1 MLDLKDNARVDV
13 ECVLYDRILSGR
25 AQDLRKKRV
34 DDRGHSQKPSLAAAA
49 SENKQEP
56 ISHGE
61 GFEKIKIN
69 DVLTLLVVS
78 FFPPKPITIT
88 RPTTSRP
95 NSTRSSRRC
104 RRRARTKAA
113 TRPTLPLFPRR
124 RRRRSSGSP
133 LSRSRSGSRPSTT
146 ACRSLPST
154 PSAKGE
160 GFVFCVEGAG
170 RREREREGR
179 REETGEVLL
188 RRGRLSRSKRGKTSL
203 LFLFFQ
209 KGV

>member
-56 ISHGE
+56 
-61 GFEKIKIN
+61 N

>member
-1 MLDLKDNARVDV
+1 MIESSLDARRTFV
-13 ECVLYDRILSGR
+13 
-25 AQDLRKKRV
+25 KKRV
-34 DDRGHSQKPSLAAAA
+34 DDRGHSEKRSLAAAA
-49 SENKQEP
+49 GENKQEP
-56 ISHGE
+56 FSHGE